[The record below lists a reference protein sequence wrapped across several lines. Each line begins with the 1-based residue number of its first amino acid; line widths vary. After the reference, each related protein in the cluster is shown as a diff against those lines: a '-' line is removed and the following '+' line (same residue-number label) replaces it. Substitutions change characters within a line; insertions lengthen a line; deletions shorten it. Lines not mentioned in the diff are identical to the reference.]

1 MEDENDREE
10 PPVTS
15 IEDYKS
21 EEQKKYEERPFLTR
35 LEDRAIA
42 YLYSLIERPAESPRF
57 WIMTTLGMVAA
68 LVGPMILISL
78 FFLGRD
84 LGYFE

>member
-10 PPVTS
+10 STVTK
-15 IEDYKS
+15 IEDHKKD
-21 EEQKKYEERPFLTR
+21 EQRPFLTR

-42 YLYSLIERPAESPRF
+42 FLYSLIERPADSPRF
-57 WIMTTLGMVAA
+57 WIVTTLGMVAVM
-68 LVGPMILISL
+68 VGPIILISL